1 MFNDY
6 SYVKSQII
14 INTVGTPFENNK
26 VNLSYL
32 YSSMQQ
38 ISKYVKKN
46 SLIIIKSTVPPKTTQ
61 EIYNRFF
68 KEKKVLLCFS
78 PERIAEGNMIKEFK
92 KLPIIIGGV
101 NKVSSAVAEKF
112 FKKHLKVKI
121 IKTNNSTEAELI
133 KLFDNLWIDLN
144 ISLGNEVG
152 KICNI

>member
-1 MFNDY
+1 
-6 SYVKSQII
+6 
-14 INTVGTPFENNK
+14 
-26 VNLSYL
+26 
-32 YSSMQQ
+32 MQQ

-101 NKVSSAVAEKF
+101 NKVSTAAAEKF
-112 FKKHLKVKI
+112 
-121 IKTNNSTEAELI
+121 
-133 KLFDNLWIDLN
+133 
-144 ISLGNEVG
+144 
-152 KICNI
+152 